1 MKKFSFSIFIF
12 FALSACGQDSAIAQS
27 KKQLPLSSTDSAI
40 IIRQMSKQL
49 CDCVNST
56 MKDEKP
62 KKAVDSC
69 LKLMVVHYIDSL
81 NKLGYDSKEQT
92 TLVQV
97 WANMFTLLKT
107 SCPNILQLLSQE
119 SSEEQAHGLFF
130 KGKLISERRLPS
142 GLYEIFMKESN
153 SFYSTKTFLSRT
165 PIDTTIINSYVSGC
179 EIRFAYEIRK
189 NPKTHGDEFY
199 IKEGGGII
207 YFGGAVKAK
216 KE

>member
-1 MKKFSFSIFIF
+1 MKTISFSIFIF
-12 FALSACGQDSAIAQS
+12 FALSVCRQNSVIAQS
-27 KKQLPLSSTDSAI
+27 NKGRALSSTDSAL

-49 CDCVNST
+49 CNCVNST
-56 MKDEKP
+56 MKNEKP
-62 KKAVDSC
+62 KKVVDSC
-69 LKLMVVHYIDSL
+69 LKLMVFRYIDSL
-81 NKLGYDSKEQT
+81 NKLGYDYKEQSGI
-92 TLVQV
+92 LQV

-107 SCPNILQLLSQE
+107 SCPNILPLLSQE
-119 SSEEQAHGLFF
+119 SEEEQAHELFF

-189 NPKTHGDEFY
+189 NPKSEIDELY